1 MIEGIMLK
9 RREAREAAF
18 SLIYEAGYCDGD
30 YAGQFELSREVRE
43 IEIDDYITAA
53 YRGVTGHLA
62 ELDKLISDCAL
73 NWKTG
78 RISRVTM
85 AILRLCAYE
94 MLYMEDVP
102 YTVAI
107 NEAVELAKKYDDDK
121 APAFVNGVAN
131 RIAEE
136 KGLKKEEPSRG

>member
-1 MIEGIMLK
+1 MKGIMLK
-9 RREAREAAF
+9 RREARETAF
-18 SLIYEAGYCDGD
+18 ELIYEAGFYDGN

-43 IEIDDYITAA
+43 IETDDYITAV
-53 YRGVTGHLA
+53 YRGVTEHLE
-62 ELDKLISDCAL
+62 ELDGLISDCAL

-94 MLYMEDVP
+94 MLYLEDVP

-131 RIAEE
+131 RIADE
-136 KGLKKEEPSRG
+136 KGLKKEESPRA

>member
-1 MIEGIMLK
+1 MLK
-9 RREAREAAF
+9 RREAREAALG
-18 SLIYEAGYCDGD
+18 LIYEAGYCDGD

-43 IEIDDYITAA
+43 IETDGYITDV
-53 YRGVTGHLA
+53 YLGVTGHLE
-62 ELDKLISDCAL
+62 ELDKLITDCAL
-73 NWKTG
+73 NWKAG

-85 AILRLCAYE
+85 AILRLCTYE
-94 MLYMEDVP
+94 MLYRDDVP

-136 KGLKKEEPSRG
+136 KGLKKEESSRG